1 MSEHKNRQ
9 KRLNLPDFACRWLSD
24 KNHFP
29 KRELPV
35 VERLINSTDCGL
47 LNAFQKID
55 GVIKDHH
62 YSAYSQWG
70 TLLDWLVHCSVAYPQ
85 ENANK
90 IRNAKKDFAKKLL
103 EISKL
108 ANKLSTLMRLADMK
122 GTEYGL
128 CEKVDFHPLGLLQST
143 IENQADAE
151 TRVMYNRHARDMI
164 EQARNFD
171 LKCYPSINELLDEI
185 SRQYTQGYNSTHY
198 SFLVDVNNQTTIAN
212 DFFMNFYDELLH
224 QIDIKCFSPKILE
237 EKIITLANWSDIF
250 SVALGVTITEQHI
263 KDFRRKV
270 KNQ

>member
-1 MSEHKNRQ
+1 M
-9 KRLNLPDFACRWLSD
+9 PDFACRWLSD

-35 VERLINSTDCGL
+35 VERLINSTNCGL

-103 EISKL
+103 EISRRAKE
-108 ANKLSTLMRLADMK
+108 LSDLMRLADMI

-143 IENQADAE
+143 IENQVDAE
-151 TRVMYNRHARDMI
+151 TKGRYNLYARDLI
-164 EQARNFD
+164 EQARNLD
-171 LKCYPSINELLDEI
+171 LKYYPSTNGLLDEI
-185 SRQYTQGYNSTHY
+185 SRQYKQGYNSTHY
-198 SFLVDVNNQTTIAN
+198 SVLVDVNNQTTVAN
-212 DFFMNFYDELLH
+212 DFFKNFYDELQH
-224 QIDIKCFSPKILE
+224 QIDIERFSPKILE
-237 EKIITLANWSDIF
+237 EKIITLANWGDIF
-250 SVALGVTITEQHI
+250 SVALNVTITEQHI